1 MRRTTNLDRALVGAG
16 LLVGLALA
24 TACSSSPKA
33 GGADGGTITPGGT
46 KDVAFIRESR
56 GGFGSTEP
64 AGLRNLEALVGTTRT
79 ALTKATAV
87 NASICQQRCL
97 LTPDKRRLV
106 YQRVR
111 NSNQEIVSV
120 PVDAMLVPSLGNET
134 VLNTQPL
141 MSPAMYLIPGTDRV
155 LFVQFET
162 SGGPGPDGGME
173 PPTFSVVSVPWGGGD
188 MVTYRTATFLPSS
201 PIGVAPDGKRILFAE
216 TLGAS
221 NVLNLFSL
229 DTANPPS
236 TPRPIFNYEVEGSA
250 EFGGELMTSSFN
262 GSDVYVATQV
272 DGDRVILK
280 IAANG
285 STTAPPPMRRL
296 GPTECQA
303 AADNEVCLIQ
313 SELYTSKDGN
323 KLYFLGGRQVGVEI
337 VSQLY
342 SLDTNLQSPP
352 KALTNF
358 TTEVLSLSMNR
369 DRTRVLW
376 ATQAEQFR
384 RNNAVFIADFDG
396 TQLKN
401 TTRYVDDPMMGLSN
415 NYQEAYFLE

>member
-1 MRRTTNLDRALVGAG
+1 MRRYANLGRALTSAT
-16 LLVGLALA
+16 LAMIALSG
-24 TACSSSPKA
+24 ACSQSGA
-33 GGADGGTITPGGT
+33 GGADGGVVIMPGGT
-46 KDVAFIRESR
+46 KDVAFVRESR

-64 AGLRNLEALVGTTRT
+64 AGLRNLEVLLGTTRT
-79 ALTKATAV
+79 ALTKATTLP
-87 NASICQQRCL
+87 ASICQQRCL

-106 YQRVR
+106 YQRLR
-111 NSNQEIVSV
+111 SGIQEVVSV
-120 PVDAMLVPSLGNET
+120 PVDAMLVPSLGTES
-134 VLNTQPL
+134 VLNTKPL
-141 MSPAMYLIPGTDRV
+141 LSAAMYLIPGTDRV
-155 LFVQFET
+155 LFVQVESNGGT
-162 SGGPGPDGGME
+162 SPDGGME
-173 PPTFSVVSVPWGGGD
+173 PPTFSVVSVPWGGGS
-188 MVTYRTATFLPSS
+188 MLTYRTATFLPSS

-229 DTANPPS
+229 DAATPPS
-236 TPRPIFNYEVEGSA
+236 TPRPIFNYEVAGSA
-250 EFGGELMTSSFN
+250 EFGGELLTTSFN
-262 GSDVYVATQV
+262 GDDVYVATQV
-272 DGDRVILK
+272 DGDRLILK
-280 IAANG
+280 LAGNG
-285 STTAPPPMRRL
+285 TTTAPPPSRRL

-313 SELYTSKDGN
+313 SELYVSRDGSK
-323 KLYFLGGRQVGVEI
+323 LFFLGGRQVGVEI
-337 VSQLY
+337 LSQLY
-342 SLDTNLQSPP
+342 SLNTDLQSPP